1 MERQLI
7 EEWFELYER
16 DVTSFL
22 IYYTGSMDVQDL
34 VQETF
39 LRGMK
44 KIAHF
49 REGSHPKTWLITIAK
64 NLVIDRARK
73 NNIWNRIKYLLRDEK
88 QTENLD
94 HTILLGELNR
104 ELYIAINRLPAKNK
118 EVIILKAILE
128 MTSKQVGEILGA
140 NENHVNVLYHRS
152 LKKLKS
158 ILETEGFE
166 YEARTR

>member
-1 MERQLI
+1 MERELI

-44 KIAHF
+44 RIAHF
-49 REGSHPKTWLITIAK
+49 REGAHPKTWLITIAK
-64 NLVIDRARK
+64 NIVVDRARK
-73 NNIWNRIKYLLRDEK
+73 KHIWNRIKYFLREEK
-88 QTENLD
+88 YTEALD
-94 HTILLGELNR
+94 HTILYGEMNQA
-104 ELYIAINRLPAKNK
+104 LYEAISNLPAKNK
-118 EVIILKAILE
+118 EVVILKAILE
-128 MTSKQVGEILGA
+128 MSSKQVAEILES

>member
-1 MERQLI
+1 MERHLI

-22 IYYTGSMDVQDL
+22 IYYTGSIDVQDL

-44 KIAHF
+44 KITHF
-49 REGSHPKTWLITIAK
+49 REGAHPKTWLITIAK
-64 NLVIDRARK
+64 NIVVDRARK
-73 NNIWNRIKYLLRDEK
+73 KHIWNRIKYFLREEK
-88 QTENLD
+88 HTEGID
-94 HTILLGELNR
+94 SMILHGEMNQ
-104 ELYIAINRLPAKNK
+104 ELYVAISRLPAKNK

-128 MTSKQVGEILGA
+128 LTSKQVAEILES

-158 ILETEGFE
+158 ILEKGGFE

>member
-1 MERQLI
+1 MERDLM

-39 LRGMK
+39 LRGLK
-44 KIAHF
+44 KISYF
-49 REGSHPKTWLITIAK
+49 KEGAHPKTWLITIAK
-64 NLVIDRARK
+64 NIVVDRARK
-73 NNIWNRIKYLLRDEK
+73 NNIWNRIKYVLRDEK
-88 QTENLD
+88 QIEGLD
-94 HTILLGELNR
+94 HTVLLGEMNQ
-104 ELYIAINRLPAKNK
+104 ELYLAINKLPAKNK
-118 EVIILKAILE
+118 EVIILKSILE
-128 MTSKQVGEILGA
+128 LTSKQVAEILES

-158 ILETEGFE
+158 ILEKEGFE